1 MRNYG
6 FCGATE
12 ILVPAVANPPRSALM
27 RTYHSDKFGRHPYY
41 RFTGGGKSV
50 IKGGSYPVASQS
62 CVLDDKL
69 SKAIDQLEKS
79 GLLKD
84 ELAEYRSIETRYG
97 GATANVAAELLIAM
111 WTEVL

>member
-1 MRNYG
+1 M
-6 FCGATE
+6 TD
-12 ILVPAVANPPRSALM
+12 L
-27 RTYHSDKFGRHPYY
+27 D
-41 RFTGGGKSV
+41 FTLTIGLPGGGESV
-50 IKGGSYPVASQS
+50 SKGGSYPMASQS

-69 SKAIDQLEKS
+69 NRAIDQLEKS

-84 ELAEYRSIETRYG
+84 ELAEYRSIQTEYG

>member
-1 MRNYG
+1 M
-6 FCGATE
+6 
-12 ILVPAVANPPRSALM
+12 
-27 RTYHSDKFGRHPYY
+27 
-41 RFTGGGKSV
+41 

-84 ELAEYRSIETRYG
+84 ELAEYRSIQTRYG
-97 GATANVAAELLIAM
+97 GATANVAAELLVAM